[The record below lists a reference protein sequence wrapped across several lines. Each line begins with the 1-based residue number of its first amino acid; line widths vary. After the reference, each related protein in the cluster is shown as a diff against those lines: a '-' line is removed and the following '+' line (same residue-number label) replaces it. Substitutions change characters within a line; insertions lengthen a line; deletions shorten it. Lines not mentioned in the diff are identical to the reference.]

1 LGNPIRLL
9 LSAGQQADV
18 SYAPL
23 LLEDIPAKALIA
35 DKAYDSNKLIDS
47 LVAQQPDILIVIPPK
62 RNRKV
67 QRDYDKELYKDRN
80 KVERFFNRL
89 KHYRRIA
96 TRYEKTARNYLSFI
110 LLASSLVLLL

>member
-1 LGNPIRLL
+1 M
-9 LSAGQQADV
+9 LSAGQEADIT
-18 SYAPL
+18 Y
-23 LLEDIPAKALIA
+23 AKALVEKLLPKAVIA
-35 DKAYDSNKLIDS
+35 DKAYDCDAFMRSLTESN
-47 LVAQQPDILIVIPPK
+47 PDVVIVIPPK

-67 QRDYDKELYKDRN
+67 RRDYDKELYKDRN

-96 TRYEKTARNYLSFI
+96 TRYDKTARNFLAFV